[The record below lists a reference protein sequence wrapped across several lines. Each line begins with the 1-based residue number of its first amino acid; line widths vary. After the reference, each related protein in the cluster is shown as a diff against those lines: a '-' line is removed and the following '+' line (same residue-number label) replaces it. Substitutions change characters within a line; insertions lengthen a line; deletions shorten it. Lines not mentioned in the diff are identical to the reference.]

1 MPRSLRRVLRRVEAT
16 VQRSARST
24 FPTHNKT
31 RHVNNNIINVMGSS
45 SADRRTHGHRDRGTQ
60 RETARHYGRTETGTE
75 RLRGFCCLVLFCSFG
90 FCLVLFGSV
99 VCPFQKGFKRRF
111 VIVSMCVRVCVPVC
125 VCVCITPGDLE
136 RVMYAFHVFYAI
148 VWLSFSSVFYSAG
161 RRGSSSDCLTD

>member
-1 MPRSLRRVLRRVEAT
+1 MPRSLRRVQRRVEAT

-60 RETARHYGRTETGTE
+60 REGETARHYGRTETGTE
-75 RLRGFCCLVLFCSFG
+75 RLRGFCCLVLFCSFC
-90 FCLVLFGSV
+90 FCLVLFGSF

-111 VIVSMCVRVCVPVC
+111 VIVSMCVRVCVQCMCVYNPRGLGACNVC
-125 VCVCITPGDLE
+125 
-136 RVMYAFHVFYAI
+136 
-148 VWLSFSSVFYSAG
+148 FSCFLCH
-161 RRGSSSDCLTD
+161 CLAEFFLCFLLCRTTRQLV

>member
-1 MPRSLRRVLRRVEAT
+1 MPRSLRRVQRRVEAT

-60 RETARHYGRTETGTE
+60 REGETARHYGRTETGTE

-90 FCLVLFGSV
+90 FCLVLLSALSKRASNDASLLFPC
-99 VCPFQKGFKRRF
+99 VCE
-111 VIVSMCVRVCVPVC
+111 C

-136 RVMYAFHVFYAI
+136 RVMYAFHVFMP
-148 VWLSFSSVFYSAG
+148 LFG
-161 RRGSSSDCLTD
+161 